1 MTSLG
6 NIQQIRRQTEEI
18 KTLKAY
24 LFDNTLAAKPEYKLT
39 AYLNNTRQNRD
50 APVFLDTRDPG
61 EDIEVTYEN
70 MLRRL
75 QNLIQQRDVSRRT
88 LMIKKSNHP
97 IGINR
102 SIRNKTDLVNSFT
115 KLPHDVS
122 KMISE
127 HIKPSNAAHRAT
139 ASHFLTRR
147 RATVARG
154 RRHKH
159 HKTHRR
165 HHKRKSS
172 RSR

>member
-6 NIQQIRRQTEEI
+6 DIREIRRQTAEI
-18 KTLKAY
+18 KTLKEY

-39 AYLNNTRQNRD
+39 AYLNNTRQNRE

-61 EDIEVTYEN
+61 EDIEVTYET

-75 QNLIQQRDVSRRT
+75 QDMIQQRDISRRR
-88 LMIKKSNHP
+88 LMLKKSNHP

-115 KLPHDVS
+115 KLPHDVA

-127 HIKPSNAAHRAT
+127 HVKPSNAAHRAT

-147 RATVARG
+147 RSTVARG
-154 RRHKH
+154 RRNKH

-165 HHKRKSS
+165 SSKRKSS
-172 RSR
+172 RRR

>member
-1 MTSLG
+1 MK
-6 NIQQIRRQTEEI
+6 I
-18 KTLKAY
+18 
-24 LFDNTLAAKPEYKLT
+24 
-39 AYLNNTRQNRD
+39 
-50 APVFLDTRDPG
+50 
-61 EDIEVTYEN
+61 

-75 QNLIQQRDVSRRT
+75 QNLIQERDVSRRT
-88 LMIKKSNHP
+88 LMLKKSNHP

-115 KLPHDVS
+115 KLPHDVI

-127 HIKPSNAAHRAT
+127 HVKPSNAVHRAT

-154 RRHKH
+154 IRHKH
-159 HKTHRR
+159 HKTHRS

-172 RSR
+172 RRR